1 MPKNSKWSPVKRQL
15 ALIPATLLLVG
26 TLTSCTPEEAP
37 SASDCTVSGAAS
49 DSITVEGE
57 FGTKLTLTS
66 ELPDSV
72 DTTERTV
79 IETGLKGNT
88 DPIDLEDSTFTSLT
102 VFDGADG
109 SVAEFTQ
116 TMLDGKGGYAEW
128 VKQTLNC
135 ASGGDRV
142 VIVAPKQEVLGE
154 ANAEPGENLIIVS
167 DLYVPGL
174 EHAEGTEVELPAG
187 TPEVSIADN
196 GEPTIT
202 VPDDVTVP
210 TSLTVHTMVEGE
222 GDVIEP
228 GDMVFVH
235 YRGVILRTGEEFDSS
250 WSRGAY
256 SNFNAATQ
264 EEAAEVGATLPVIAG
279 FRDALVGQ
287 TVGSRVMSLV
297 PAEDGGYGG
306 ERLEQMGHQKDDVM
320 VFVLDILGALPA
332 IGSEG

>member
-1 MPKNSKWSPVKRQL
+1 MKRQL

-26 TLTSCTPEEAP
+26 TLTSCTPEEVP
-37 SASDCTVSGAAS
+37 SATDCTASGAAS
-49 DSITVEGE
+49 DSIRVEGD

-79 IETGLKGNT
+79 VETGLKGNT
-88 DPIDLEDSTFTSLT
+88 DPINLEDSTFTSLT
-102 VFDGADG
+102 VFDGTDG

-116 TMLDGKGGYAEW
+116 TALDGNGGYAEW
-128 VKQTLNC
+128 VKETLNC

-142 VIVAPKQEVLGE
+142 VIVAPKQDVLGE
-154 ANAEPGENLIIVS
+154 ANADAGENLIIVS
-167 DLYVPGL
+167 DLYVPEL
-174 EHAEGTEVELPAG
+174 EQAEGTELELPAG
-187 TPEVSIADN
+187 LPEVSIADN

-202 VPDDVTVP
+202 VPDDVTTP

-222 GDVIEP
+222 GTVIEP

-250 WSRGAY
+250 WSRGEYA
-256 SNFNAATQ
+256 NFNAATQ